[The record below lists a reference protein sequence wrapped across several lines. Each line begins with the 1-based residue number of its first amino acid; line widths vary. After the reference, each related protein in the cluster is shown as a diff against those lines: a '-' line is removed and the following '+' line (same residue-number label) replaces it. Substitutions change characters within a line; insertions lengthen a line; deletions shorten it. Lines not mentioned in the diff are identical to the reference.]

1 MMEDAMG
8 YYDHATMMQFG
19 LGPWSGAP
27 TPWEERG
34 ERAGSPL
41 GSVGAL
47 AALLA
52 VLLVLP

>member
-1 MMEDAMG
+1 MG